1 MSNRTSAHHYT
12 PSPSSSLRRRIR
24 PRAVTLIGIIAVAAC
39 APDQAT
45 APRPDARAPQAI
57 ARDLTP
63 AATEQLLY
71 QQSPVQVNQNSISAP
86 QGSEIASDFVVPAG
100 VRWRVTRIV
109 VVGTAFSGTLG
120 VKVYPDAGGRPGTTV
135 VASATPTLSSSTA
148 PLDPCCGAWIF
159 AYDVPIT
166 FTVDPGRY
174 WLSELGA
181 FFAQKSP
188 TTGPELLIGTS
199 TPGVW
204 LTAPG
209 LGDNGDIAFYI
220 YGTVE
225 SVAEGLSGL
234 RATLDGL
241 GLDRGTLNSFQVK
254 LKAATDA
261 LNAGDE
267 TSACQL
273 LQDLANA
280 ISAQSGKRLTTA
292 QASALVAE
300 VQRIRGL
307 IGC

>member
-1 MSNRTSAHHYT
+1 MSTRNSRHYPAQSA
-12 PSPSSSLRRRIR
+12 SRSRRRRIR
-24 PRAVTLIGIIAVAAC
+24 HHSVTLIGIVAVAAC
-39 APDQAT
+39 APDRAT
-45 APRPDARAPQAI
+45 APGPDTRALPASM
-57 ARDLTP
+57 RDVTP

-71 QQSPVQVNQNSISAP
+71 QQPPVTGNQHSISAP
-86 QGSEIASDFVVPAG
+86 QGSEIASDFTVPAG
-100 VRWRVTRIV
+100 ERWRVTRIV
-109 VVGTAFSGTLG
+109 VLGAAFEGTLG
-120 VKVYPDAGGRPGTTV
+120 VKVYPDAGGRPGTSI
-135 VASATPTLSSSTA
+135 VASATPTLSSTTA
-148 PLDPCCGAWIF
+148 PLDPCCGTSIF

-174 WLSELGA
+174 WVSELGP

-209 LGDNGDIAFYI
+209 LGANGDIAFYV

-225 SVAEGLSGL
+225 SVSEGLSSL
-234 RATLDGL
+234 RTTLDGL

-267 TSACQL
+267 TSACRL

>member
-1 MSNRTSAHHYT
+1 MSNLNSRHHHTHSA
-12 PSPSSSLRRRIR
+12 SRSRRRRIR
-24 PRAVTLIGIIAVAAC
+24 PRAATLIGIVAVAAC
-39 APDQAT
+39 APDRAT
-45 APRPDARAPQAI
+45 APGPDALVLSASVREVIP
-57 ARDLTP
+57 TV
-63 AATEQLLY
+63 TEQLLY
-71 QQSPVQVNQNSISAP
+71 QQAPVTGNQNSISAP
-86 QGSEIASDFVVPAG
+86 QGSEIASDFTVPAG
-100 VRWRVTRIV
+100 ERWRVTRIV
-109 VVGTAFSGTLG
+109 VLGAPFEGTLG
-120 VKVYPDAGGRPGTTV
+120 VTVYRDAGGRPGTSG

-148 PLDPCCGAWIF
+148 PLDPCCGTAIF

-174 WLSELGA
+174 WVAERGA

-199 TPGVW
+199 TPGIW
-204 LTAPG
+204 LSAPG
-209 LGDNGDIAFYI
+209 LGDNGDIAFSV

-225 SVAEGLSGL
+225 SVAESLAGLQT
-234 RATLDGL
+234 TLGGL

-254 LKAATDA
+254 LKGATDA
-261 LNAGDE
+261 LTAGDE
-267 TSACQL
+267 TSACRL

>member
-1 MSNRTSAHHYT
+1 MSNCNSRHYH
-12 PSPSSSLRRRIR
+12 PQSPSGSRRRIW
-24 PRAVTLIGIIAVAAC
+24 PRTVTLIGIVAVAAC

-45 APRPDARAPQAI
+45 SPRAHARAPQAS

-71 QQSPVQVNQNSISAP
+71 QQPPVLGNQHSISAP
-86 QGSEIASDFVVPAG
+86 QGSELAADFTVPAG
-100 VRWRVTRIV
+100 LRWRVTRIV
-109 VVGTAFSGTLG
+109 VLGAAYNGTLG
-120 VKVYPDAGGRPGTTV
+120 ITVYPDAGGRPGTSI

-148 PLDPCCGAWIF
+148 PLDPCCGTSIF

-174 WLSELGA
+174 WVSELGP

-225 SVAEGLSGL
+225 SVAEGLAGL
-234 RATLDGL
+234 QTTLAGL

-254 LKAATDA
+254 LKGATDA
-261 LNAGDE
+261 LTAGDE
-267 TSACQL
+267 TSACRL
-273 LQDLANA
+273 LQDLINA
-280 ISAQSGKRLTTA
+280 INAQSGKKLTAA

-300 VQRIRGL
+300 VGRIRGL